1 MATNALLQIDSLG
14 IKYDGATRY
23 ALKDVSFS
31 INRGTFLT
39 VLGES
44 GSGKSSLL
52 KLLGGEEQAT
62 KGKIYH
68 KGKKLKGPVEKM
80 MKGYREIKLVKQD
93 YDVFPNHTLE
103 EVLQHPIRKLLSEEQ
118 NALIKESLKY
128 FELQQYAKKK
138 PHELS
143 GGMQQRLAIA
153 YALISE
159 PDVLLLDEPF
169 SHLDA
174 RRKSLLVSLLNR
186 VVRDKGISIIL
197 VTHDVQDALMYSD
210 RMMILV
216 DGVVLQRGR
225 PSTLYKKPENGYVA
239 ELMGDGSHLTSMD
252 IRVLVKALKSEYSGY
267 RGGYLRPELVK
278 QNSNGI
284 KAYVKESLYQGD
296 KWLTM
301 IDCEGVELKTFTP
314 NALEAGET
322 ILVKFSLEDII
333 LLSN

>member
-1 MATNALLQIDSLG
+1 MSTNALLQIDSIG
-14 IKYDGATRY
+14 KKYDGASRY

-52 KLLGGEEQAT
+52 KILGCEEQAT
-62 KGKIYH
+62 KGNIYH
-68 KGKKLKGPVEKM
+68 KGKRLKGPVENM
-80 MKGYREIKLVKQD
+80 MKGYRMIKLVKQD

-103 EVLQHPIRKLLSEEQ
+103 EVLQHPIRKLHTEEQ
-118 NALIKESLKY
+118 NQLIRESLRY
-128 FELQQYAKKK
+128 FELSKYAKKK

-210 RMMILV
+210 RMMVLA

-225 PSTLYKKPENGYVA
+225 PSTLYNRPENSYVA
-239 ELMGDGSHLTSMD
+239 DLMGDGVHLTSKELK
-252 IRVLVKALKSEYSGY
+252 VLAKGLKEEYSGY
-267 RGGYLRPELVK
+267 RGGYLRPE
-278 QNSNGI
+278 GI
-284 KAYVKESLYQGD
+284 KVQSKGLKTSVKESLYQGD
-296 KWLTM
+296 KWLTI
-301 IDCEGVELKTFTP
+301 IDFEGVELKIFTSESK
-314 NALEAGET
+314 AEGEEVR
-322 ILVKFSLEDII
+322 VKFDLKEVI